1 MKHKMSAAPEAPVLH
16 YAVPV
21 GRLPEKGLT
30 VTIEADERELS
41 ALAVVHG
48 LEKVRALR
56 AELHLSRWKKGGV
69 RVRGTVKAS
78 ITQNCVVTLDP
89 VDAAINERI
98 DALFL
103 PDSSDLA
110 RRGEEDDGGLM
121 LDPEGPDLPE
131 TFTGEALDAGAIAEE
146 FFELA
151 IDPYPRREGV
161 ALPDT
166 PAAQA
171 AEAEAARSPFSSLAD
186 WKPKR

>member
-1 MKHKMSAAPEAPVLH
+1 MGEAPDAPVLH

-21 GRLPEKGLT
+21 ARLPEKGLS

-41 ALAVVHG
+41 ALAAAHG
-48 LEKVRALR
+48 LDKVESFR
-56 AELHLSRWKKGGV
+56 AELHLSRWKKRGV
-69 RVRGTVKAS
+69 RVRGTVIAS
-78 ITQNCVVTLDP
+78 ITLTCVVTLEPLDT
-89 VDAAINERI
+89 VIDERI

-103 PDSSDLA
+103 PDDSDLA
-110 RRGEEDDGGLM
+110 RRGEDDDGGLM

-131 TFTGEALDAGAIAEE
+131 TFTGDALDAGAVAEE

-161 ALPDT
+161 ALPDAV
-166 PAAQA
+166 PRNEEEG
-171 AEAEAARSPFSSLAD
+171 EAPRSPFASLAN

>member
-1 MKHKMSAAPEAPVLH
+1 MGETPGAPVLH

-21 GRLPEKGLT
+21 ARLPEKGLA
-30 VTIEADERELS
+30 VTIEADERERA

-48 LEKVRALR
+48 LEKVGSFR
-56 AELHLSRWKKGGV
+56 AELHLSRWKKRGV
-69 RVRGTVKAS
+69 RVRGAVRAS
-78 ITQNCVVTLDP
+78 IVQTCVVTLDP
-89 VDAAINERI
+89 LDTIVDERI

-103 PDSSDLA
+103 PDDSDLA
-110 RRGEEDDGGLM
+110 RRGEEDDGALM

-131 TFTGEALDAGAIAEE
+131 TFTGDALDAGAIAEE

-161 ALPDT
+161 ALPDAT
-166 PAAQA
+166 PAD
-171 AEAEAARSPFSSLAD
+171 EEDGEPPRSPFASLAN